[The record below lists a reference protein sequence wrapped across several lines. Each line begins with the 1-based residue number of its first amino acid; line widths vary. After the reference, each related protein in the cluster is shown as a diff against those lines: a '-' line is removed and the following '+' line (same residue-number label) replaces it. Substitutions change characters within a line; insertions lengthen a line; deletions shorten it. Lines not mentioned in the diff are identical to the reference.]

1 MFKRLALEVQNSSE
15 TREAMSVL
23 ARIGHCWRRAL
34 LDYRATRM
42 EGLAAMSADPAHGT
56 MSCGHGPFAALRR
69 SYSAAEVSSSSSSS
83 PGQEEENGLQIT
95 EACAERI
102 RELRRGGGGGHDSGV
117 LRVRVDSGGC
127 SGFQYTFDLDTEA
140 EEGDRVFTKE
150 DVKVVV
156 DEVSMQFLKGATV
169 DYTEELI
176 KASFEVTSNPNAES
190 SCGCGNSFVPT

>member
-1 MFKRLALEVQNSSE
+1 M
-15 TREAMSVL
+15 
-23 ARIGHCWRRAL
+23 
-34 LDYRATRM
+34 
-42 EGLAAMSADPAHGT
+42 
-56 MSCGHGPFAALRR
+56 
-69 SYSAAEVSSSSSSS
+69 
-83 PGQEEENGLQIT
+83 
-95 EACAERI
+95 
-102 RELRRGGGGGHDSGV
+102 